1 VFDNLIESKPKK
13 NKSGRQMVLSIV
25 FHTLIVAGGVWAT
38 RGAAETVARILAD
51 TTMVFLEPPKDTPPP
66 PDQPPPE
73 AVVSAN
79 PPPQGFQTVM
89 PPDVIPTEIP
99 PVDLNQRFDAKDFT
113 GKGVEGGIAAGI
125 AGGTGPVDNA
135 QVFMEGQVDD
145 IPQIVTAGPMRYP
158 EVLKAA
164 GIAGRVVVQF
174 VVDTTGHVDPTSF
187 KMISTP
193 HQAFANA
200 AKELVTK
207 SVFRPGRMR
216 GQAVAVLVQQSIN
229 FTP

>member
-1 VFDNLIESKPKK
+1 MFDNLIESKPKK
-13 NKSGRQMVLSIV
+13 NKSGRQMVLSVV
-25 FHTLIVAGGVWAT
+25 FHTFIVAGGVWAT
-38 RGAAETVARILAD
+38 RGAAETVKRILAD

-89 PPDVIPTEIP
+89 PPDIIPQEIP

-145 IPQIVTAGPMRYP
+145 IPTVMTPGPMRYP

-164 GIAGRVVVQF
+164 GISGSVVVQF
-174 VVDTTGHVDPTSF
+174 IVDTLGRVDPGSI
-187 KMISTP
+187 KVISTP
-193 HQAFANA
+193 HPAFVNA

-207 SVFRPGRMR
+207 TVFRPGKMR
-216 GQAVAVLVQQSIN
+216 GQSVAVLVQMPIR
-229 FTP
+229 FVP